1 MTPTNVLYI
10 PSSHN
15 NSGKGT
21 PMNRVEYI
29 PTDDRDLEKIRH
41 LWTQLNEHHHDRASH
56 FRLHYEQI
64 TFDDRK
70 KYFET
75 IASTGFLRLDLARD
89 TVTDRFVGYC
99 VSSVSMEKNG
109 EIESIFVESDYR
121 SHHIGSDLISRALAW
136 MDICNARRKRV
147 SVGNGNEEAW
157 DFYRKFG
164 FYPRMTV
171 LEQKTD

>member
-21 PMNRVEYI
+21 PMDRVEYI
-29 PTDDRDLEKIRH
+29 TTNERDLEKIRH

-70 KYFET
+70 KSFEMVT
-75 IASTGFLRLDLARD
+75 STL
-89 TVTDRFVGYC
+89 VTDRFVGYC
-99 VSSVSMEKNG
+99 VSSVSQEKNG

-121 SHHIGSDLISRALAW
+121 SHHIGSDLISRALPW
-136 MDICNARRKRV
+136 MDICSVRRKRV
-147 SVGNGNEEAW
+147 SVGDGNEEAW

-164 FYPRMTV
+164 FYRSMTV